1 VDPETQFTEP
11 AVRLNLTAGRVNR
24 IFSLLDEPTPRPVT
38 ERDSPVLALLTLPG
52 ARYLATCAALA
63 SGYFVA
69 ARLGLAFAFVNASAT
84 AIWPPTGIALAA
96 FLTLGLDV
104 WPAIFVGA
112 FLANLTVQ
120 GTVATSLVIGVG
132 NTLEGV
138 IGALLVNGF
147 AHGRLFFLRPR
158 DIVKFAALAAILST
172 AVSATIGVTTLAVA
186 GYGSWA
192 DYGHIW
198 LTWWLG
204 DAAGDLIVAP
214 ILILWATVPAPRWHF
229 HWMLEAAALIAG
241 LSLVAMFAFDGLIR
255 SASVERLPIE
265 YLCVPFLFWAAF
277 RLGRRCVVTCV
288 LVMSFIAVNG
298 TLHGLGPFARETP
311 NEALLL
317 LQAYLAVTAVTMLA
331 AAAVVWQQRQAER
344 LARSQAVK
352 DELTGL
358 VNYRHLMDTLQG
370 EIRRAQRAR
379 RSFATLLLDMDGL
392 KQIND
397 RRGHLVGNR
406 ALCRIGE
413 CLRECCRTTDTAARF
428 GGDEFAIVL
437 PETSED
443 GARHLAERIAQHL
456 AADTEHPRLSVS
468 IGVALYPGDGTSAEK
483 LLSAADRELYRT
495 KAATHAMAPPVL
507 TEREPR

>member
-1 VDPETQFTEP
+1 
-11 AVRLNLTAGRVNR
+11 VNR
-24 IFSLLDEPTPRPVT
+24 IFSSRGEPNPRPIT

-104 WPAIFVGA
+104 WPGIFVGA

-120 GTVATSLVIGVG
+120 GTVATSLAIGVG

-138 IGALLVNGF
+138 IGALLVNRF

-158 DIVKFAALAAILST
+158 DIVKFAALAAIFST
-172 AVSATIGVTTLAVA
+172 TVSATIGVTTLAVA

-214 ILILWATVPAPRWHF
+214 TLILWASVTTPRWQL

-241 LSLVAMFAFDGLIR
+241 LSLVAMLAFDGLIR

-288 LVMSFIAVNG
+288 MVMSFIAVNG
-298 TLHGLGPFARETP
+298 TLHGFGPFARE
-311 NEALLL
+311 ALL
-317 LQAYLAVTAVTMLA
+317 AAGVPGGHRGDHARRRRSGVA
-331 AAAVVWQQRQAER
+331 AAPGGQA
-344 LARSQAVK
+344 
-352 DELTGL
+352 
-358 VNYRHLMDTLQG
+358 
-370 EIRRAQRAR
+370 
-379 RSFATLLLDMDGL
+379 
-392 KQIND
+392 
-397 RRGHLVGNR
+397 R
-406 ALCRIGE
+406 AL
-413 CLRECCRTTDTAARF
+413 A
-428 GGDEFAIVL
+428 GGQ
-437 PETSED
+437 
-443 GARHLAERIAQHL
+443 G
-456 AADTEHPRLSVS
+456 
-468 IGVALYPGDGTSAEK
+468 
-483 LLSAADRELYRT
+483 
-495 KAATHAMAPPVL
+495 
-507 TEREPR
+507 